1 MRRINIE
8 RFQTASNVTA
18 REINRRIVLNIVRTR
33 QPISRAEVARHTGLQ
48 RSTVSLIVDQLLGE
62 GWVLEGAIGHSA
74 RGRRP
79 IFLQLNNDQL
89 RIIGVTVRPL
99 VTRIAL
105 ADVSGHFVAQETF
118 ATPEDPGKFVRTLCR
133 RVKTFIDREPDLPYE
148 GIGVSLPGRVD
159 MITHR
164 LTFAPNL
171 AWHDVDVKTPLEKA
185 TGLPVELENA
195 ANACALAELYFERH
209 SGGED
214 NLITVAVAEG
224 IGTGIV
230 VNGQLLRGPS
240 GLAGEFGHMTI
251 EPEGT
256 RCRCGNRGCW
266 EMYASNQA
274 ALRFYAEARA
284 RNGKGKRGAAS
295 RRSSV
300 TTFPDLIRLADEG
313 DACAA
318 KALERMAYYLGVG
331 IANLVT
337 GLTPAL
343 IVLVGEVTLGWKR
356 IGPIV
361 EKTVARR
368 TVPPLKTRIV
378 PRDDALQPRLR
389 GTVALVLQKYLGA
402 PTIA

>member
-1 MRRINIE
+1 MRRINVQNF
-8 RFQTASNVTA
+8 RTATNVTA
-18 REINRRIVLNIVRTR
+18 REVNRRIILNVVRIR

-48 RSTVSLIVDQLLGE
+48 RSTVSLIVDQLIKE
-62 GWVLEGAIGHSA
+62 GWIVEGAIGHST

-89 RIIGVTVRPL
+89 RIIGITVRPL
-99 VTRIAL
+99 ATRIAL
-105 ADVSGHFVAQETF
+105 ADVNGHFVSQESF
-118 ATPEDPGKFVRTLCR
+118 ATPEDPKKFLKLLCQ
-133 RVKTFIDREPDLPYE
+133 RVKDFISREPNLPYE
-148 GIGVSLPGRVD
+148 GIGISLPGRVD
-159 MITHR
+159 RETHR

-209 SGGED
+209 SEGED
-214 NLITVAVAEG
+214 NLIAVAVAEG

-251 EPEGT
+251 EPEGLL
-256 RCRCGNRGCW
+256 CRCGNRGCW

-274 ALRFYAEARA
+274 AIRYYTEALAEN
-284 RNGKGKRGAAS
+284 RNGQRRAS
-295 RRSSV
+295 PPDNRKI
-300 TTFPDLIRLADEG
+300 TFPELLRLAEG
-313 DACAA
+313 GDIRATG
-318 KALERMAYYLGVG
+318 ALDRMANYLGVG

-343 IVLVGEVTLGWKR
+343 IVLVGEVTLGWPR

-361 EKTVARR
+361 EKVVSQR
-368 TVPPLKTRIV
+368 TISPLKTRIV

-389 GTVALVLQKYLGA
+389 GTVALVLQKHLGA
-402 PTIA
+402 PVIG